1 MTHRDDLA
9 AWVKAQLSLDYV
21 VTAPPLAEDRL
32 PGAAVLYQ
40 GVREPDTCG
49 GGLIEKYALVLA
61 ARRVG
66 SKTDTKQS
74 DLGTLESLLQ
84 AALLDATDRSAAWA
98 HIQGERTEGGD
109 AHSVWQIEVWRQPVG

>member
-21 VTAPPLAEDRL
+21 VTAPPLAEDKL

-40 GVREPDTCG
+40 SVRAPDTCG
-49 GGLIEKYALVLA
+49 GGLIETYTVVLV
-61 ARRVG
+61 ARKVG
-66 SKTDTKQS
+66 SKLVTKQS
-74 DLGTLESLLQ
+74 DIGTLEGLLLE
-84 AALLDATDRSAAWA
+84 ALLDPADRNDDWA

-109 AHSVWQIEVWRQPVG
+109 AHSVWQIEVWRQPGA